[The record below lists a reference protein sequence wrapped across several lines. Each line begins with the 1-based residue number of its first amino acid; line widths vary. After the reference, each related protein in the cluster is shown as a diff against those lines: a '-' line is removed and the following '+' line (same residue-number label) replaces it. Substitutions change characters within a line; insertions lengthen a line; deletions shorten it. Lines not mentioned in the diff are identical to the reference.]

1 MVARCEDT
9 GMVNVPPLSSAQ
21 LLSAELSTSQSAL
34 ETFSRHRRPLISG
47 RLGARP
53 GDNQR
58 KLRKTEK
65 LEINVVIMT
74 QETEFLFLHE
84 AGQII

>member
-1 MVARCEDT
+1 MFLLSA
-9 GMVNVPPLSSAQ
+9 PLSSAQ
-21 LLSAELSTSQSAL
+21 LSTSQSAL

-47 RLGARP
+47 RLGARA

-84 AGQII
+84 TGQII